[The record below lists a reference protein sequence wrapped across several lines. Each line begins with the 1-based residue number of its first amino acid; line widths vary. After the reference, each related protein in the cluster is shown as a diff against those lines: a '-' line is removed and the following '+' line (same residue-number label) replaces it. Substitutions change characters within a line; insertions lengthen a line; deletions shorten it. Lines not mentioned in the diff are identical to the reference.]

1 MAIRSTNAHLS
12 SFALRRTSRSVR
24 AGAGHPVAARA
35 IDLIGAVLA
44 LLVTFPGMVI
54 AAIAVRT
61 TSKGPV
67 LFRQERVGRGGDR
80 FSMLKF
86 RTMHTGADAALHR
99 RYVASLIRGQARE
112 QGDAGLY
119 KLVDD
124 ERVTSVGRALRR
136 LSIDELPQ
144 LLNVVMGHMRLVG
157 PRPALQFEVDLYEEW
172 QLRRLSV
179 KPGMTGLWQV
189 SGRSRLT
196 YEDMVRLDLRY
207 IDSWSPLQDIRILLR
222 TVAAVVRREAS

>member
-1 MAIRSTNAHLS
+1 MAIRSTNAHPS
-12 SFALRRTSRSVR
+12 SFAPARSRSVR
-24 AGAGHPVAARA
+24 AAAGHPIVARA

-44 LLVTFPGMVI
+44 LLITLPIMVV
-54 AAIAVRT
+54 AAIAVGV

-67 LFRQERVGRGGDR
+67 LFRQERVGRSGDR

-86 RTMHTGADAALHR
+86 RTMRSGADAAPHR
-99 RYVASLIRGQARE
+99 RYVASLIRGQAQE

-144 LLNVVMGHMRLVG
+144 LLNVVIGDMRLVG
-157 PRPALQFEVDLYEEW
+157 PRPALSFEVDLYEDW

-196 YEDMVRLDLRY
+196 YQDMVRLDLSY

-222 TVAAVVRREAS
+222 TVPAIMRREAS

>member
-1 MAIRSTNAHLS
+1 MAIRSTNAHPS
-12 SFALRRTSRSVR
+12 SFAPARSRSAR
-24 AGAGHPVAARA
+24 AVAGHPNVARA
-35 IDLIGAVLA
+35 IDLIGAMLA
-44 LLVTFPGMVI
+44 LLITLPVMVL
-54 AAIAVRT
+54 AAIAVRV

-67 LFRQERVGRGGDR
+67 LFRQERVGRSGDR

-86 RTMHTGADAALHR
+86 RTMRSGADAAAHR
-99 RYVASLIRGQARE
+99 RYVASLIRGQALE

-124 ERVTSVGRALRR
+124 ERVTSVGRALRK

-144 LLNVVMGHMRLVG
+144 LLNVVMGDMRLVG
-157 PRPALQFEVDLYEEW
+157 PRPALPFEVDLYEDW

-196 YEDMVRLDLRY
+196 YEDMVRLDLSY
-207 IDSWSPLQDIRILLR
+207 IDSWSPLKDIRILLR
-222 TVAAVVRREAS
+222 TVPAIMRREAS

>member
-1 MAIRSTNAHLS
+1 MAIRSTNAHTS
-12 SFALRRTSRSVR
+12 SFAPARSRSVR
-24 AGAGHPVAARA
+24 AAAGHPIVARA

-44 LLVTFPGMVI
+44 LLITFPIMVV
-54 AAIAVRT
+54 AAIAVRV

-67 LFRQERVGRGGDR
+67 LFRQERVGRSGDR

-86 RTMHTGADAALHR
+86 RTMRSGADAARHR
-99 RYVASLIRGQARE
+99 RYVASLIRGPARE

-144 LLNVVMGHMRLVG
+144 LLNVVMGDMRLVG
-157 PRPALQFEVDLYEEW
+157 PRPALSFEVELYEDW

-196 YEDMVRLDLRY
+196 YQDMVRLDLSY

-222 TVAAVVRREAS
+222 TVPAIMRREAS